1 MWIVEYTDE
10 FEQWW
15 QTLTEDQ
22 QEDLTMSVQLLR
34 NLGPSLPR
42 PHADTVK
49 GSKHKNMKELRTQS
63 KGRPLRTFYAF
74 DPRRC
79 AILLI
84 GGDKTGDKRF
94 YEKMLPQAERL
105 YDKHLKELGNE
116 GLI

>member
-1 MWIVEYTDE
+1 
-10 FEQWW
+10 
-15 QTLTEDQ
+15 
-22 QEDLTMSVQLLR
+22 MSVQLLR

-49 GSKHKNMKELRTQS
+49 GSKDKNMRELRTQS
-63 KGRPLRTFYAF
+63 RGRPLRTFYAF

-105 YDKHLKELGNE
+105 YDKHLKELKNE